1 MSLAKLLYGIGEDA
15 FAGAV
20 AGTKNAAKSAA
31 AGMDATR
38 GAKLTKHVEDQ
49 IEEGNILTDSAIGAV
64 KENIEAGLGGGMG
77 LAAQVSKGS
86 TATEFFGGASVT
98 GAVVGGGLLG
108 IGGAAITDSNKTEG
122 AFYGALTGASLGGLA
137 RHAAKNIGTYEEGFM
152 KSLLGKNYKDTSIN
166 IKKGDDIFS
175 LSDDVLLKD
184 IGVPDNKSLGAT
196 TVKDFKSKYNSAKS
210 ASPRFV
216 TGIDT
221 KAGQNFNASKSQN
234 IKALENMDTSG
245 MGTIDKY
252 KRDLLLGK
260 SNLNVGRIGRMST
273 MGGAALAGMAFSSS
287 QRDHRRGF
295 NKRRG
300 NRV

>member
-15 FAGAV
+15 FRGAV
-20 AGTKNAAKSAA
+20 SSTKKAAKNAVK
-31 AGMDATR
+31 GMNTEQ
-38 GAKLTKHVEDQ
+38 KKVVTKHVEDQ
-49 IEEGNILTDSAIGAV
+49 IEEGNILTDSAVKAV
-64 KENIEAGLGGGMG
+64 KKNVQSGLNPSMG

-86 TATEFFGGASVT
+86 TATEFFGGGSMV
-98 GAVVGGGLLG
+98 GAVIGGGLLG

-122 AFYGALTGASLGGLA
+122 AFYGALAGASLGGLA
-137 RHAAKNIGTYEEGFM
+137 RHAAKNIGTYEESFM
-152 KSLLGKNYKDTSIN
+152 KSLLGKKYITGKNLKT
-166 IKKGDDIFS
+166 KGQKIVDLDDNLS
-175 LSDDVLLKD
+175 LEDLGLSPKQR
-184 IGVPDNKSLGAT
+184 KGAT
-196 TVKDFKSKYNSAKS
+196 TVGEYK
-210 ASPRFV
+210 
-216 TGIDT
+216 T
-221 KAGQNFNASKSQN
+221 KLKRPKASKITAKKDLDKRKTN
-234 IKALENMDTSG
+234 IKALEAMDTSG